1 MYIVEKNLGSKC
13 EVKQKAYEQSVAH
26 YTSQAKLWALRGCES
41 TNKTVRRGNST
52 HFAQRL
58 QKTNFRRKI
67 IISYLVCHME
77 KYHKQDVAPIEKE
90 NERDE
95 NYEASNPQIDSERTR
110 NNYRF
115 TPYFGK
121 TYTEFI
127 NGRIKELGLSP
138 RKDAVVMNSFVVG
151 SDKQFFD
158 GLSKVERYNF
168 FSDCYKFFAERY
180 GEENVI
186 AAVVHNDETT
196 PHMHLNLMPVTKDG
210 RLCSKQ
216 LFDKPQ
222 LQQLQTDFYEAV
234 GKKYGL
240 ERGEEG
246 SQKKHLSTA
255 EFKAKKIIE
264 QAEAIRE
271 ENQVYA
277 DAITEAKSGNIP
289 RKRGKLQ
296 EQVIALTANNA
307 DLSKR
312 LTKSMDEALLY
323 AQKSE
328 ALQKEK
334 ENNSHYTNVGKE
346 LARTNPTEYR
356 RIVHGKPKT
365 IGSFFDSVLSLFTP
379 DVVRQ
384 VPRLQQIEAEIE
396 EERKKQEKQSKNNNH
411 K

>member
-1 MYIVEKNLGSKC
+1 MYIVEKNFGSKC
-13 EVKQKAYEQSVAH
+13 G
-26 YTSQAKLWALRGCES
+26 AKLRVLSKVYILYFASQNSVLCEAVNPLIKQS
-41 TNKTVRRGNST
+41 AEIIYTLCSMRII
-52 HFAQRL
+52 
-58 QKTNFRRKI
+58 TNFRRKI

-95 NYEASNPQIDSERTR
+95 KYKSDNPQIDSERTR

-115 TPYFGK
+115 TPHFGK

-138 RKDAVVMNSFVVG
+138 RKDAVVMNLFVLG
-151 SDKQFFD
+151 SDKTFFD
-158 GLSKVERYNF
+158 GLAKVERYNF
-168 FSDCYKFFAERY
+168 FLDCYKFFARRY
-180 GEENVI
+180 GEESII

-222 LQQLQTDFYEAV
+222 LQQLQTDFYETV
-234 GKKYGL
+234 GKRWGL
-240 ERGEEG
+240 QRGKEG

-277 DAITEAKSGNIP
+277 DALKEAKGGEIP
-289 RKRGKLQ
+289 RKRGRLQ
-296 EQVIALTANNA
+296 EQVIALTAENK
-307 DLSKR
+307 DLTAR
-312 LTKSMDEALLY
+312 LDKSMGETLEY
-323 AQKSE
+323 AKKAE
-328 ALQKEK
+328 ALQKQRD
-334 ENNSHYTNVGKE
+334 NDNRYILAGKT
-346 LARTNPTEYR
+346 LARTNPKEYE

-396 EERKKQEKQSKNNNH
+396 EERKKQEKQGKNNNH

>member
-1 MYIVEKNLGSKC
+1 
-13 EVKQKAYEQSVAH
+13 
-26 YTSQAKLWALRGCES
+26 
-41 TNKTVRRGNST
+41 
-52 HFAQRL
+52 
-58 QKTNFRRKI
+58 
-67 IISYLVCHME
+67 ME
-77 KYHKQDVAPIEKE
+77 KYHKNDVVPVERE

-95 NYEASNPQIDSERTR
+95 NYISDNPQIDRARTKD
-110 NNYRF
+110 NYRLVSSC
-115 TPYFGK
+115 G

-127 NGRIKELGLSP
+127 NNRLKELNLSP

-151 SDKQFFD
+151 SNKTFFD
-158 GLSKVERYNF
+158 GLAKVEQYNF
-168 FSDCYKFFAERY
+168 FSDCYKFFTERY
-180 GEENVI
+180 GEENII

-196 PHMHLNLMPVTKDG
+196 PHMHLNLMPVTSDG

-222 LQQLQTDFYEAV
+222 LQKLQTDFYEEV

-240 ERGEEG
+240 ERGKEG

-277 DAITEAKSGNIP
+277 DALEEAKGGEIP
-289 RKRGKLQ
+289 RKRGRLQ
-296 EQVIALTANNA
+296 EQVIALTAENK
-307 DLSKR
+307 DLTAR
-312 LTKSMDEALLY
+312 LDKSMGETLEY
-323 AQKSE
+323 ARKSK

-334 ENNSHYTNVGKE
+334 DNNSHYANVGKE

-356 RIVHGKPKT
+356 RIVYGKPKT

-396 EERKKQEKQSKNNNH
+396 EERKKQEKLNNNDNY
-411 K
+411 KK

>member
-1 MYIVEKNLGSKC
+1 MYIVEKNFGSKC

-168 FSDCYKFFAERY
+168 FSDCYKFFAKRY

>member
-1 MYIVEKNLGSKC
+1 
-13 EVKQKAYEQSVAH
+13 
-26 YTSQAKLWALRGCES
+26 
-41 TNKTVRRGNST
+41 
-52 HFAQRL
+52 
-58 QKTNFRRKI
+58 
-67 IISYLVCHME
+67 ME

-95 NYEASNPQIDSERTR
+95 NYEASNPQIDSKRTR

-121 TYTEFI
+121 TYTECI

-138 RKDAVVMNSFVVG
+138 RKDAVVMNSFVLG

-158 GLSKVERYNF
+158 GLAKVEQYNF
-168 FSDCYKFFAERY
+168 FSDCYKFFAARY
-180 GEENVI
+180 GEENII

-222 LQQLQTDFYEAV
+222 LQKLQTDFYEEV

-240 ERGEEG
+240 ERGKEG

-277 DAITEAKSGNIP
+277 DALEEAKSGEFSRN
-289 RKRGKLQ
+289 KGKLKQ
-296 EQVIALTANNA
+296 QAIAAVAENA
-307 DLSKR
+307 DLKKR
-312 LTKSMDEALLY
+312 LNKSMDETLEY
-323 AQKSE
+323 ARKAE
-328 ALQKEK
+328 TLQKEK

-346 LARTNPTEYR
+346 LAKTNPTEYR

-396 EERKKQEKQSKNNNH
+396 EERKKQEKLNNANNY
-411 K
+411 KK

>member
-1 MYIVEKNLGSKC
+1 M
-13 EVKQKAYEQSVAH
+13 
-26 YTSQAKLWALRGCES
+26 WALRGCES
-41 TNKTVRRGNST
+41 TNKTVGRGNST

-158 GLSKVERYNF
+158 GLAKIEQYNF
-168 FSDCYKFFAERY
+168 FSDCYKFFTECY
-180 GEENVI
+180 GEENII
-186 AAVVHNDETT
+186 AAVVHNDEST

-216 LFDKPQ
+216 LFDKSQ

-234 GKKYGL
+234 GKRWGL
-240 ERGEEG
+240 QRGKEG

-271 ENQVYA
+271 ESQVYA
-277 DAITEAKSGNIP
+277 DALEEAKGGDIP

-296 EQVIALTANNA
+296 EQVIALTAENN

-312 LTKSMDEALLY
+312 LTKSMAETLEY
-323 AQKSE
+323 ARKAE
-328 ALQKEK
+328 TLQKEK
-334 ENNSHYTNVGKE
+334 DNNSHYTNVGKE

-365 IGSFFDSVLSLFTP
+365 IGSFFDSVLSFFTP

-396 EERKKQEKQSKNNNH
+396 EERKKQEKQGKNNNH

>member
-1 MYIVEKNLGSKC
+1 
-13 EVKQKAYEQSVAH
+13 
-26 YTSQAKLWALRGCES
+26 
-41 TNKTVRRGNST
+41 
-52 HFAQRL
+52 
-58 QKTNFRRKI
+58 
-67 IISYLVCHME
+67 ME

-95 NYEASNPQIDSERTR
+95 NYESDNPQIDSKRTR

-138 RKDAVVMNSFVVG
+138 RKDAVVMNSFVLG
-151 SDKQFFD
+151 SDKTFFD
-158 GLSKVERYNF
+158 GLAKVEQYNF

-180 GEENVI
+180 GEENII
-186 AAVVHNDETT
+186 AAIVHNDETT

-222 LQQLQTDFYEAV
+222 LQKLQTDFYESV
-234 GKKYGL
+234 GKRWGL
-240 ERGEEG
+240 QRGKEG

-277 DAITEAKSGNIP
+277 DALKEAKGGEIP
-289 RKRGKLQ
+289 RKRGRLQ
-296 EQVIALTANNA
+296 EQVIALTAENK
-307 DLSKR
+307 DLTAR
-312 LTKSMDEALLY
+312 LDKSMDETLEY
-323 AQKSE
+323 AKKAE
-328 ALQKEK
+328 ALQRQRD
-334 ENNSHYTNVGKE
+334 NDNRYIHAGKT
-346 LARTNPTEYR
+346 LARTNPKEYE

-396 EERKKQEKQSKNNNH
+396 EERKKQEKLNNTDNY
-411 K
+411 KK

>member
-1 MYIVEKNLGSKC
+1 MHKVEKNFGSKC
-13 EVKQKAYEQSVAH
+13 EAKQVAYEQSVAH

-41 TNKTVRRGNST
+41 TNKTVGRDYLHTLLNEN
-52 HFAQRL
+52 
-58 QKTNFRRKI
+58 KNNFRRKI

-95 NYEASNPQIDSERTR
+95 NYEASNPQINSERTK

-115 TPYFGK
+115 TPYFEK

-138 RKDAVVMNSFVVG
+138 RKDAVVMNSFVLG
-151 SDKQFFD
+151 SDKTFFD
-158 GLSKVERYNF
+158 GLAKVEQYNF
-168 FSDCYKFFAERY
+168 FSDCYKFFADKY
-180 GEENVI
+180 GEENII

-222 LQQLQTDFYEAV
+222 LQQLQTDFYVAV
-234 GKKYGL
+234 GKRWGL
-240 ERGEEG
+240 QRGKEG

-255 EFKAKKIIE
+255 EYKAKKIIE
-264 QAEAIRE
+264 QAEAVRE

-277 DAITEAKSGNIP
+277 DALTEAKSGNIP

-296 EQVIALTANNA
+296 EQVIALTADNS

-323 AQKSE
+323 AKKSE

-365 IGSFFDSVLSLFTP
+365 IGGFFDSVLSLFTP
-379 DVVRQ
+379 DIVWQ

-396 EERKKQEKQSKNNNH
+396 EERKKQEKLNKSTNQK
-411 K
+411 

>member
-1 MYIVEKNLGSKC
+1 
-13 EVKQKAYEQSVAH
+13 
-26 YTSQAKLWALRGCES
+26 
-41 TNKTVRRGNST
+41 
-52 HFAQRL
+52 
-58 QKTNFRRKI
+58 
-67 IISYLVCHME
+67 ME

-138 RKDAVVMNSFVVG
+138 RKDAVVMNSFVLG
-151 SDKQFFD
+151 SDKTFFD
-158 GLSKVERYNF
+158 GLSRVEQYNF

-180 GEENVI
+180 GEENII
-186 AAVVHNDETT
+186 AAVVHTDETT
-196 PHMHLNLMPVTKDG
+196 PHMHLNLMPVTKGG

-222 LQQLQTDFYEAV
+222 LQKLQTGFYEEV

-240 ERGEEG
+240 ERGKEG

-277 DAITEAKSGNIP
+277 DALTEAKSGNIP

-323 AQKSE
+323 AKKSE
-328 ALQKEK
+328 ALQK

-365 IGSFFDSVLSLFTP
+365 INNFFDSVLSLFTP

-384 VPRLQQIEAEIE
+384 VPRLQQIEGEIE
-396 EERKKQEKQSKNNNH
+396 EERKKQEKLNSTDNYK

>member
-1 MYIVEKNLGSKC
+1 
-13 EVKQKAYEQSVAH
+13 
-26 YTSQAKLWALRGCES
+26 
-41 TNKTVRRGNST
+41 
-52 HFAQRL
+52 
-58 QKTNFRRKI
+58 
-67 IISYLVCHME
+67 ME

-95 NYEASNPQIDSERTR
+95 KYEASNPQIDSERTK

-138 RKDAVVMNSFVVG
+138 RKDAVVMNSFVLG
-151 SDKQFFD
+151 SDKTFFD
-158 GLSKVERYNF
+158 GVAKIVQYNF
-168 FSDCYKFFAERY
+168 FSDCYQFFAERY
-180 GEENVI
+180 GEENII

-234 GKKYGL
+234 GKRWGL
-240 ERGEEG
+240 QRGKEG

-277 DAITEAKSGNIP
+277 DALAEAKSGDIS
-289 RKRGKLQ
+289 RKRGRLQ
-296 EQVIALTANNA
+296 EQVVALTAENK
-307 DLSKR
+307 DLTKR
-312 LTKSMDEALLY
+312 LDRSMGETLEY
-323 AQKSE
+323 ARKAE
-328 ALQKEK
+328 TLQREK
-334 ENNSHYTNVGKE
+334 DNDSHYARVGKT
-346 LARTNPTEYR
+346 LARTNPTEYK
-356 RIVHGKPKT
+356 RISQGKAKT
-365 IGSFFDSVLSLFTP
+365 IGTFFDSVLSMFTP
-379 DVVRQ
+379 DVTMRI
-384 VPRLQQIEAEIE
+384 PRLKQIEAELE
-396 EERKKQEKQSKNNNH
+396 EERKEYEKHNRYDNYKN
-411 K
+411 

>member
-1 MYIVEKNLGSKC
+1 
-13 EVKQKAYEQSVAH
+13 
-26 YTSQAKLWALRGCES
+26 
-41 TNKTVRRGNST
+41 
-52 HFAQRL
+52 
-58 QKTNFRRKI
+58 
-67 IISYLVCHME
+67 ME

-95 NYEASNPQIDSERTR
+95 NYESDNPQIDSERTR

-138 RKDAVVMNSFVVG
+138 RKDAVVMNSFVLG
-151 SDKQFFD
+151 SDKTFFD
-158 GLSKVERYNF
+158 GLAKVEQYNF

-180 GEENVI
+180 GEENII
-186 AAVVHNDETT
+186 AAIVHNDETT

-222 LQQLQTDFYEAV
+222 LQKLQTDFYESV
-234 GKKYGL
+234 GKRWGL
-240 ERGEEG
+240 QRGKEG

-277 DAITEAKSGNIP
+277 DALKEAKGGEIP
-289 RKRGKLQ
+289 RKRGRLQ
-296 EQVIALTANNA
+296 EQVIALTAENK
-307 DLSKR
+307 DLTAR
-312 LTKSMDEALLY
+312 LDKSMDETLEY
-323 AQKSE
+323 AKKAE
-328 ALQKEK
+328 ALQRQRD
-334 ENNSHYTNVGKE
+334 NDNRYIHAGKT
-346 LARTNPTEYR
+346 LARTNPKEYE

-396 EERKKQEKQSKNNNH
+396 EERKKQEKLNNNNNY
-411 K
+411 KK

>member
-1 MYIVEKNLGSKC
+1 
-13 EVKQKAYEQSVAH
+13 
-26 YTSQAKLWALRGCES
+26 
-41 TNKTVRRGNST
+41 
-52 HFAQRL
+52 
-58 QKTNFRRKI
+58 
-67 IISYLVCHME
+67 ME

-95 NYEASNPQIDSERTR
+95 NYESDNPQIDSERTR

-138 RKDAVVMNSFVVG
+138 RKDAVVMNSFVLG
-151 SDKQFFD
+151 SDKTFFD
-158 GLSKVERYNF
+158 GLAKVEQYNF

-180 GEENVI
+180 GEENII

-222 LQQLQTDFYEAV
+222 LQQLQTDFYESV
-234 GKKYGL
+234 GKRWSL
-240 ERGEEG
+240 QRGKEG
-246 SQKKHLSTA
+246 SQRKHLSTA

-264 QAEAIRE
+264 QAEAVRE

-277 DAITEAKSGNIP
+277 DALKEAKGGEIP
-289 RKRGKLQ
+289 RKRGRLQ
-296 EQVIALTANNA
+296 EQVIALTAENK
-307 DLSKR
+307 DLTAR
-312 LTKSMDEALLY
+312 LDKSMDETLEY
-323 AQKSE
+323 AKKAE
-328 ALQKEK
+328 ALQRQRD
-334 ENNSHYTNVGKE
+334 NDNRYIHAGKT
-346 LARTNPTEYR
+346 LARTNPKEYEC
-356 RIVHGKPKT
+356 IVHGKPKT

-396 EERKKQEKQSKNNNH
+396 EERKKQEKLNNTDNY
-411 K
+411 KK

>member
-1 MYIVEKNLGSKC
+1 
-13 EVKQKAYEQSVAH
+13 
-26 YTSQAKLWALRGCES
+26 
-41 TNKTVRRGNST
+41 
-52 HFAQRL
+52 
-58 QKTNFRRKI
+58 
-67 IISYLVCHME
+67 ME

-95 NYEASNPQIDSERTR
+95 NYKSDNPQIDSERTR

-127 NGRIKELGLSP
+127 NGRIKELDLSP
-138 RKDAVVMNSFVVG
+138 RKDAVVMNSFVLG
-151 SDKQFFD
+151 SDKTFFD
-158 GLSKVERYNF
+158 GLAKMEQYNF

-180 GEENVI
+180 GEVNII

-196 PHMHLNLMPVTKDG
+196 PHMHLNLMPVTKEG

-234 GKKYGL
+234 GKHWGL
-240 ERGEEG
+240 QRGKEG
-246 SQKKHLSTA
+246 SQKRHLSTA

-312 LTKSMDEALLY
+312 LTKAMDETIEY
-323 AQKSE
+323 ARKAE
-328 ALQKEK
+328 TLQKEK
-334 ENNSHYTNVGKE
+334 D
-346 LARTNPTEYR
+346 PYR
-356 RIVHGKPKT
+356 IYDLKT
-365 IGSFFDSVLSLFTP
+365 TYHFIK
-379 DVVRQ
+379 
-384 VPRLQQIEAEIE
+384 I
-396 EERKKQEKQSKNNNH
+396 
-411 K
+411 

>member
-1 MYIVEKNLGSKC
+1 
-13 EVKQKAYEQSVAH
+13 
-26 YTSQAKLWALRGCES
+26 
-41 TNKTVRRGNST
+41 
-52 HFAQRL
+52 
-58 QKTNFRRKI
+58 
-67 IISYLVCHME
+67 ME

-90 NERDE
+90 NERGE

-121 TYTEFI
+121 TYTEFV

-138 RKDAVVMNSFVVG
+138 RKDAVVMNSFVLG
-151 SDKQFFD
+151 SDKTFFD
-158 GLSKVERYNF
+158 GLAKIEQYNF

-180 GEENVI
+180 GEENII

-216 LFDKPQ
+216 LFDKLQ
-222 LQQLQTDFYEAV
+222 LQQLQTDFYETV
-234 GKKYGL
+234 GKRWGL
-240 ERGEEG
+240 QRGKEG

-271 ENQVYA
+271 ESQVYA
-277 DAITEAKSGNIP
+277 DALTEAKSGNIP

-296 EQVIALTANNA
+296 EQVIALTAENK
-307 DLSKR
+307 DLTAR
-312 LTKSMDEALLY
+312 LDKSMDETLEY
-323 AQKSE
+323 AKKAE
-328 ALQKEK
+328 ALQRQRD
-334 ENNSHYTNVGKE
+334 NDNRYIHAGKT
-346 LARTNPTEYR
+346 LARTNPKEYE

-396 EERKKQEKQSKNNNH
+396 EERKKQEKLNNTDNY
-411 K
+411 KK

>member
-1 MYIVEKNLGSKC
+1 
-13 EVKQKAYEQSVAH
+13 
-26 YTSQAKLWALRGCES
+26 
-41 TNKTVRRGNST
+41 
-52 HFAQRL
+52 
-58 QKTNFRRKI
+58 
-67 IISYLVCHME
+67 ME

-110 NNYRF
+110 NNYRI
-115 TPYFGK
+115 TPHFGK

-138 RKDAVVMNSFVVG
+138 RKDAVVMNSFVLG
-151 SDKQFFD
+151 SDKTFFD
-158 GLSKVERYNF
+158 GLAKVEQYNF

-180 GEENVI
+180 GEENLI
-186 AAVVHNDETT
+186 AAVVHTDETT
-196 PHMHLNLMPVTKDG
+196 PHMHLNLMPVTKGG

-216 LFDKPQ
+216 LFDKSQ
-222 LQQLQTDFYEAV
+222 LQKLQTDFYEEV

-240 ERGEEG
+240 ERGKEG
-246 SQKKHLSTA
+246 SQKTHLSTA

-271 ENQVYA
+271 ESQVYA
-277 DAITEAKSGNIP
+277 DALTEAKSGNIP

-312 LTKSMDEALLY
+312 LTKSMDETLEY
-323 AQKSE
+323 AKKAE
-328 ALQKEK
+328 ALQRQKD
-334 ENNSHYTNVGKE
+334 NDNRYIHAGKT
-346 LARTNPTEYR
+346 LARTNPKEYE
-356 RIVHGKPKT
+356 RIVYGTPKT

-379 DVVRQ
+379 EVKRQ

-396 EERKKQEKQSKNNNH
+396 EERKKQEKQGNTNNY
-411 K
+411 KK